1 MSQSF
6 KNVKKIF
13 EIKEVRLLMKSPKQK
28 RLVKVNL
35 MKMIK
40 LKSNGRNSQ
49 IVIKIFRGQEP
60 GKNQGKNILNNLL
73 SNLSSKK

>member
-35 MKMIK
+35 MKMI
-40 LKSNGRNSQ
+40 
-49 IVIKIFRGQEP
+49 IRGAQAPTLEQKP
-60 GKNQGKNILNNLL
+60 INPT
-73 SNLSSKK
+73 SSTMVGTMIGSKQANA